1 MIIKIIEREHFLII
15 FKCETLK
22 YDIVN
27 YATTKNE
34 NTIRYETTNTI
45 QRPLK
50 RKDDQDKHEII
61 FSTNDN

>member
-1 MIIKIIEREHFLII
+1 MIIKIIEHEHFLII

-34 NTIRYETTNTI
+34 NTIKYETTNTI

-50 RKDDQDKHEII
+50 RKDD
-61 FSTNDN
+61 